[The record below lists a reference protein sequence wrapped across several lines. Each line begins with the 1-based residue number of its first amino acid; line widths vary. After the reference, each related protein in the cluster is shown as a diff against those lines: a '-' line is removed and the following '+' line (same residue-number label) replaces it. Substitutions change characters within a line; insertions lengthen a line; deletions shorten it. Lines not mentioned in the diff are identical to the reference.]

1 MNNHLGGEADLKNW
15 KLRNKMIMILFFC
28 FLVMT
33 ISVLL
38 NLKNE
43 KVKNEKT
50 LEVLELNIRENY
62 DMTIRNQI
70 DTIIGVMDGIFQK
83 AVDGKVTLE
92 EANIES
98 AEMLRWLKYG
108 SFIIIF
114 WFIFTFRIIC
124 DKYFKKPNKNF
135 KNIKFSFM
143 FFSFHN
149 FC

>member
-83 AVDGKVTLE
+83 AVDGKVT
-92 EANIES
+92 
-98 AEMLRWLKYG
+98 
-108 SFIIIF
+108 
-114 WFIFTFRIIC
+114 
-124 DKYFKKPNKNF
+124 
-135 KNIKFSFM
+135 
-143 FFSFHN
+143 
-149 FC
+149 

>member
-50 LEVLELNIRENY
+50 LEVLELNIRESY
-62 DMTIRNQI
+62 DMIIRNQI
-70 DTIIGVMDGIFQK
+70 DTIIGVMDGIFQRVQMV
-83 AVDGKVTLE
+83 AL
-92 EANIES
+92 
-98 AEMLRWLKYG
+98 
-108 SFIIIF
+108 
-114 WFIFTFRIIC
+114 
-124 DKYFKKPNKNF
+124 
-135 KNIKFSFM
+135 
-143 FFSFHN
+143 
-149 FC
+149 